1 MPSLATRI
9 GALAALA
16 FTVVAG
22 APAQAASIVARDVG
36 YLSSYADLIV
46 EARVERVQSAI
57 GPDGRPWTHNQ
68 LRVVSYWKG
77 SGPEVIDVEQL
88 GGAYS
93 DGRVL
98 HIDGDL
104 LLKPGMNVVAFLDQ
118 DGGHLHSMLLG
129 WSVFEIT
136 EGLRV
141 RRHQEDFG
149 LLAPGP
155 DGGLRPVGAGTVSTP
170 SNVLGLRAAVRL
182 ALGGK

>member
-1 MPSLATRI
+1 
-9 GALAALA
+9 
-16 FTVVAG
+16 
-22 APAQAASIVARDVG
+22 
-36 YLSSYADLIV
+36 
-46 EARVERVQSAI
+46 
-57 GPDGRPWTHNQ
+57 
-68 LRVVSYWKG
+68 VVSYWKG

-88 GGAYS
+88 GGPFS

-98 HIDGDL
+98 HVDGDL
-104 LLKPGMNVVAFLDQ
+104 ALKPGMNVVAFLDR